1 MIRRRS
7 LVSGRIAVSLCT
19 LIFVTIPGLRA
30 QGPTGAQTQATQ
42 PIQLP
47 LSGRPAQ
54 NGSVTAS
61 ESPVPGT
68 TTSVNT
74 INATIQAQGP
84 YSGSIRGFASR
95 PFSGK
100 LSFREAIERGLAYN
114 LGEVGL
120 LQAVNQAQGQAR
132 VSRSALLPNLTGDLQ
147 ETVQQTNL
155 KALGVH
161 FQAPGFSIP
170 TIVGPFNYVD
180 LRARLSQSVVDLTA
194 LNNYKAAKE
203 SSRAAQ
209 LSAQDARD
217 LVVLAVGGTYLQVI
231 AAKARVQSARAQLD
245 TANALYDQ
253 AAQQRKA
260 GVLAQVD
267 ADRSQVQAL
276 TQQQRLFSLENDLA
290 KQKIDL
296 ARMTGLPPNNQYEI
310 TDDIPFAA
318 VPVPSVEE
326 ALRQAFDQRS
336 DVKAAQA
343 QIRAAERAVAA
354 ARAQR
359 LPSLAINGDYGV
371 IGTNPSQSHGTFS
384 VTGMLRFSIWEGGR
398 IEGDIEQAR
407 ASLAQRQAEYE
418 DLRLQVESEVRKA
431 FLDMQAAANQVS
443 VAQKNREVAKETL
456 DLTRQK
462 VEAGVAE
469 SVELV
474 QSQESLAS
482 ADLDYINSVFA
493 HNLAKLSLARALGR
507 TADVVPRFLNLQ

>member
-1 MIRRRS
+1 MIRRKS
-7 LVSGRIAVSLCT
+7 LITSRIVASLCA
-19 LIFVTIPGLRA
+19 LIFVPVPRLRA
-30 QGPTGAQTQATQ
+30 QGPTGTQTQATQ

-54 NGSVTAS
+54 NGSVTAT

-74 INATIQAQGP
+74 INASIQVQGP
-84 YSGSIRGFASR
+84 YTGSIRGFANQ

-120 LQAVNQAQGQAR
+120 LQVVNQAQGQAR

-170 TIVGPFNYVD
+170 TIVGPFNYID

-194 LNNYKAAKE
+194 LNNYKAARE

-209 LSAQDARD
+209 LSAEDARD

-290 KQKIDL
+290 KQQIDL
-296 ARMTGLPPNNQYEI
+296 ARMTGLPPNDQYEI

-318 VPVPSVEE
+318 TPVPSVEE

-343 QIRAAERAVAA
+343 QIRASERAVAA

-384 VTGMLRFSIWEGGR
+384 VTGTLRVSIWEGGR

-407 ASLAQRQAEYE
+407 AGLTQRQAEYE

-431 FLDMQAAANQVS
+431 YLDMQAAANQVS

-507 TADVVPRFLNLQ
+507 TADVLPRFLNLK

>member
-1 MIRRRS
+1 MIRRKC
-7 LVSGRIAVSLCT
+7 LIIGRIVGSLFA
-19 LIFVTIPGLRA
+19 LALGIVPSLHA
-30 QGPTGAQTQATQ
+30 QGPTGTQTQATQ

-54 NGSVTAS
+54 NGSVTAT

-74 INATIQAQGP
+74 TNAAVQVQGP
-84 YSGSIRGFASR
+84 YSGSIRGFTNQ

-100 LSFREAIERGLAYN
+100 LSFREAIERGLVYN

-132 VSRSALLPNLTGDLQ
+132 VSRSALLPNVTGDLQ

-155 KALGVH
+155 KALGVRI
-161 FQAPGFSIP
+161 QVPGFSIP
-170 TIVGPFNYVD
+170 TIVGPFNYID
-180 LRARLSQSVVDLTA
+180 LRARLSQSVIDLTA
-194 LNNYKAAKE
+194 LNNYKAARE

-209 LSAQDARD
+209 LSAQDAR
-217 LVVLAVGGTYLQVI
+217 
-231 AAKARVQSARAQLD
+231 
-245 TANALYDQ
+245 
-253 AAQQRKA
+253 
-260 GVLAQVD
+260 
-267 ADRSQVQAL
+267 
-276 TQQQRLFSLENDLA
+276 E

-296 ARMTGLPPNNQYEI
+296 ARMTGLPPNDQYEI

-318 VPVPSVEE
+318 TSVPSVEE

-354 ARAQR
+354 TRAQR

-384 VTGMLRFSIWEGGR
+384 VTGTLRFSIWEGGR

-407 ASLAQRQAEYE
+407 AGFTQRQAEYE

-431 FLDMQAAANQVS
+431 YLDMQAAANQVG

-474 QSQESLAS
+474 QTQESLAS

-507 TADVVPRFLNLQ
+507 TADVLPRFLNLK

>member
-1 MIRRRS
+1 MVRRKS
-7 LVSGRIAVSLCT
+7 LINGGIVVSLFAVA
-19 LIFVTIPGLRA
+19 FVSVPSLRA
-30 QGPTGAQTQATQ
+30 QGPTGTQTQVTQ

-54 NGSVTAS
+54 NGSVSAT

-74 INATIQAQGP
+74 INANIQVQGP
-84 YSGSIRGFASR
+84 YSGSIPGFASR

-100 LSFREAIERGLAYN
+100 LSFREAIERGLVYN

-170 TIVGPFNYVD
+170 TIVGPFNYID
-180 LRARLSQSVVDLTA
+180 LRARLSQNVIDLTA

-231 AAKARVQSARAQLD
+231 AAKARVQSAHAQLD

-253 AAQQRKA
+253 AAQQLKA

-276 TQQQRLFSLENDLA
+276 TQQQRLFSLENDFA

-296 ARMTGLPPNNQYEI
+296 ARMTGLPPNDQYEI

-318 VPVPSVEE
+318 TLVPSVEE

-343 QIRAAERAVAA
+343 QIRAAERAMAA

-384 VTGMLRFSIWEGGR
+384 VTGTLRFSIWEGGR

-407 ASLAQRQAEYE
+407 AGFAQRQAEYE
-418 DLRLQVESEVRKA
+418 DLRLQIESEVRKA
-431 FLDMQAAANQVS
+431 FLDMQTAANQVS

-474 QSQESLAS
+474 QTQESLAS

-507 TADVVPRFLNLQ
+507 TADVLPSFLNLK